1 MQVNTI
7 QTHSIET
14 NTNFETKTITV
25 ETPRH
30 RAPFANFVDESPGA
44 NEFRRLYSKLK
55 NLYGATDMKN
65 FLVTSSMMSEGKST
79 ASALLACTIAR
90 YRNTKTILVDCDL
103 RRPRVH
109 QLFGIP
115 KEEGVADVLTGTR
128 KLDTCFKRTSIEN
141 LRLLTAGSIVDNPTE
156 LFNSPRLRDL
166 FSEIKFYFDTV
177 IVDSPPVIPV
187 TDTLILSPEMD
198 GALMV
203 VKAGETHKEVVKR
216 AVDMMRN
223 AGFNI
228 LGVIIN
234 NQKAV
239 LPYYY
244 DQSYYGYKYYVR
256 DDKKKKK

>member
-1 MQVNTI
+1 MI
-7 QTHSIET
+7 LHS
-14 NTNFETKTITV
+14 NGAFFS
-25 ETPRH
+25 H
-30 RAPFANFVDESPGA
+30 FADESPGA

-55 NLYGATDMKN
+55 NLYGAADMKN
-65 FLVTSSMMSEGKST
+65 FIVTSSMMSEGKST

-109 QLFGIP
+109 QLFGMP
-115 KEEGVADVLTGTR
+115 KEEGVADVLTGDR

-141 LRLLTAGSIVDNPTE
+141 LRLLTAGNVVDNPTE

-216 AVDMMRN
+216 AADMMRN

-228 LGVIIN
+228 LGVIVN
-234 NQKAV
+234 NQKSV

-256 DDKKKKK
+256 DEKK

>member
-1 MQVNTI
+1 MNT
-7 QTHSIET
+7 TLTNTFATNTIET
-14 NTNFETKTITV
+14 NIIHSTASRNG
-25 ETPRH
+25 
-30 RAPFANFVDESPGA
+30 AYFAHFADESPGA

-55 NLYGATDMKN
+55 NLYGAAAMKN

-109 QLFGIP
+109 QLFGIS
-115 KEEGVADVLTGTR
+115 KEEGVADVLNGVR

-141 LRLLTAGSIVDNPTE
+141 LRLLTAGSLVDNPTE
-156 LFNSPRLRDL
+156 LFNSQRLRDL
-166 FSEIKFYFDTV
+166 FSEIKFYFDTI

-234 NQKAV
+234 NQKSV

-256 DDKKKKK
+256 DDKKKRA

>member
-7 QTHSIET
+7 QSNTIET
-14 NTNFETKTITV
+14 TSRIATKTVPAKATRR
-25 ETPRH
+25 E
-30 RAPFANFVDESPGA
+30 AFFAHFADESPGA

-55 NLYGATDMKN
+55 NLYGAAEMKN

-79 ASALLACTIAR
+79 ASALLACTVAR

-109 QLFGIP
+109 QLFGLP
-115 KEEGVADVLTGTR
+115 KEEGVADVLNGGR
-128 KLDTCFKRTSIEN
+128 KLDTCFKRTAIEN
-141 LRLLTAGSIVDNPTE
+141 LRLLTAGTEVDNPTE

-228 LGVIIN
+228 LGAIVN
-234 NQKAV
+234 NQKSV

-256 DDKKKKK
+256 EDKKRK

>member
-1 MQVNTI
+1 MQAAQNGAFFS
-7 QTHSIET
+7 H
-14 NTNFETKTITV
+14 
-25 ETPRH
+25 
-30 RAPFANFVDESPGA
+30 FVDESPGA

-55 NLYGATDMKN
+55 NLYGAADMKN

-79 ASALLACTIAR
+79 TSALLACTIAR
-90 YRNTKTILVDCDL
+90 YRNNKTILVDCDL

-109 QLFGIP
+109 QLFGVP
-115 KEEGVADVLTGTR
+115 KEEGVADVLNGDR

-156 LFNSPRLRDL
+156 LFNSSRLRDL

-216 AVDMMRN
+216 AADMMRN

-228 LGVIIN
+228 LGVIVN
-234 NQKAV
+234 NQKSV

-256 DDKKKKK
+256 DEKK

>member
-1 MQVNTI
+1 
-7 QTHSIET
+7 
-14 NTNFETKTITV
+14 
-25 ETPRH
+25 
-30 RAPFANFVDESPGA
+30 
-44 NEFRRLYSKLK
+44 
-55 NLYGATDMKN
+55 
-65 FLVTSSMMSEGKST
+65 MMSEGKST

-115 KEEGVADVLTGTR
+115 KEEGVAEVLNGAR

-141 LRLLTAGSIVDNPTE
+141 LRLLTAGATIDNPME
-156 LFNSPRLRDL
+156 LFNSSRLRDL

-203 VKAGETHKEVVKR
+203 IKAGETHKQVVKR
-216 AVDMMRN
+216 AVHMMRD

-228 LGVIIN
+228 LGIIIN

-244 DQSYYGYKYYVR
+244 DQSYYGYKYYTN
-256 DDKKKKK
+256 DEKQKS

>member
-1 MQVNTI
+1 MQANTIQAKTFATARIKTNTI
-7 QTHSIET
+7 QTKAE
-14 NTNFETKTITV
+14 
-25 ETPRH
+25 RH
-30 RAPFANFVDESPGA
+30 EAYFAHFADESPGA

-79 ASALLACTIAR
+79 ASALLACTVAR

-109 QLFGIP
+109 QLFGLP
-115 KEEGVADVLTGTR
+115 KEEGVADVLTGNR

-141 LRLLTAGSIVDNPTE
+141 LRLLTAGSVVDNPTE

-203 VKAGETHKEVVKR
+203 IKAGETHKEVVKR
-216 AVDMMRN
+216 AADMMRN

-239 LPYYY
+239 LPYYF
-244 DQSYYGYKYYVR
+244 DQSYYGYKYYVN
-256 DDKKKKK
+256 DKKKK

>member
-7 QTHSIET
+7 KAHTSEPARIET
-14 NTNFETKTITV
+14 NTIQTKAV
-25 ETPRH
+25 HHE
-30 RAPFANFVDESPGA
+30 AYFAHYADESPGA

-55 NLYGATDMKN
+55 NLYGAADMKN

-79 ASALLACTIAR
+79 TSALLACTIAR

-109 QLFGIP
+109 QLFGLP
-115 KEEGVADVLTGTR
+115 KEEGVVDVLTGAR

-166 FSEIKFYFDTV
+166 FSEIKFYFDTI

-216 AVDMMRN
+216 AADMMRN

-239 LPYYY
+239 LPYYF

-256 DDKKKKK
+256 DKKKKK

>member
-7 QTHSIET
+7 KAHTSEPARIET
-14 NTNFETKTITV
+14 NTIQTKAV
-25 ETPRH
+25 HHE
-30 RAPFANFVDESPGA
+30 AYFAHYADESPGA

-55 NLYGATDMKN
+55 NLYGAADMKN

-79 ASALLACTIAR
+79 TSALLACTIAR

-109 QLFGIP
+109 QLFGLP
-115 KEEGVADVLTGTR
+115 KEEGVADVLTGAR

-166 FSEIKFYFDTV
+166 FSEIKFYFDTI

-216 AVDMMRN
+216 AADMMRN

-239 LPYYY
+239 LPYYF

-256 DDKKKKK
+256 DKKKKK

>member
-1 MQVNTI
+1 MRERATQTQVNTI
-7 QTHSIET
+7 QTNDVHAST
-14 NTNFETKTITV
+14 SRNG
-25 ETPRH
+25 
-30 RAPFANFVDESPGA
+30 AYFAHFADESPGA

-55 NLYGATDMKN
+55 NLYGAAEMKN
-65 FLVTSSMMSEGKST
+65 FLVTSSMMGEGKST
-79 ASALLACTIAR
+79 ASALLACTVAR

-115 KEEGVADVLTGTR
+115 KEEGVADVLNGVR
-128 KLDTCFKRTSIEN
+128 KLDTCFKRTAIEN
-141 LRLLTAGSIVDNPTE
+141 LRLLTAGSVVDNPTE
-156 LFNSPRLRDL
+156 LFNSSRLGDL

-177 IVDSPPVIPV
+177 IVDSPPIIPV

-203 VKAGETHKEVVKR
+203 VKAGETHQEVVKR

-234 NQKAV
+234 NQKSV
-239 LPYYY
+239 LPYYF
-244 DQSYYGYKYYVR
+244 DQSYYGYKYYVH
-256 DDKKKKK
+256 DEKSK

>member
-1 MQVNTI
+1 MQT
-7 QTHSIET
+7 
-14 NTNFETKTITV
+14 
-25 ETPRH
+25 
-30 RAPFANFVDESPGA
+30 APNGAFFSHFVDESPGA

-55 NLYGATDMKN
+55 NLYGAADMKN
-65 FLVTSSMMSEGKST
+65 LLVTSSMMSEGKST

-109 QLFGIP
+109 QLFGMP
-115 KEEGVADVLTGTR
+115 KEEGVADVLTGGR

-141 LRLLTAGSIVDNPTE
+141 LRLLTAGSVVTNPTE

-216 AVDMMRN
+216 AADMMRN

-228 LGVIIN
+228 LGVIVN
-234 NQKAV
+234 NQKSV

-256 DDKKKKK
+256 DEKK

>member
-1 MQVNTI
+1 MQVNT
-7 QTHSIET
+7 TPANKFEAARIET
-14 NTNFETKTITV
+14 NTIQTKV
-25 ETPRH
+25 QRH
-30 RAPFANFVDESPGA
+30 EAYFAHFAAESPGA

-55 NLYGATDMKN
+55 NLYGAADMKN

-79 ASALLACTIAR
+79 AAALLACTIAR

-109 QLFGIP
+109 QLFGLP
-115 KEEGVADVLTGTR
+115 KEEGVADVLTGSR
-128 KLDTCFKRTSIEN
+128 KLDACFKRTSIEN
-141 LRLLTAGSIVDNPTE
+141 LRLLTAGSVVDNPTE
-156 LFNSPRLRDL
+156 LFNSSRLRDL
-166 FSEIKFYFDTV
+166 FSEIKFYFDTI

-216 AVDMMRN
+216 AADMMRN

-239 LPYYY
+239 LPYYF
-244 DQSYYGYKYYVR
+244 DQSYYGYKYYVN
-256 DDKKKKK
+256 DKKKK

>member
-1 MQVNTI
+1 MQNSRNG
-7 QTHSIET
+7 SILT
-14 NTNFETKTITV
+14 YFG
-25 ETPRH
+25 
-30 RAPFANFVDESPGA
+30 DESPGA

-55 NLYGATDMKN
+55 NLHASEEMKN
-65 FLVTSSMMSEGKST
+65 FLVTSAMMNEGKST
-79 ASALLACTIAR
+79 TAAMLACTIAR
-90 YRNTKTILVDCDL
+90 YRSTKTILVDCDL

-109 QLFGIP
+109 ELFGIP
-115 KEEGVADVLTGTR
+115 KDDGVADVLTGER
-128 KLDTCFKRTSIEN
+128 KLDTCFKKTSIEN
-141 LRLLTAGSIVDNPTE
+141 LRLLTAGNTVDNPTE
-156 LFNSPRLRDL
+156 LFNSARLRDL

-203 VKAGETHKEVVKR
+203 IKAGETHKEVARR

-228 LGVIIN
+228 LGVILN

-244 DQSYYGYKYYVR
+244 DYSYYGYKYYVK
-256 DDKKKKK
+256 DKEKK

>member
-1 MQVNTI
+1 
-7 QTHSIET
+7 
-14 NTNFETKTITV
+14 
-25 ETPRH
+25 
-30 RAPFANFVDESPGA
+30 
-44 NEFRRLYSKLK
+44 
-55 NLYGATDMKN
+55 LYGAAEMKN
-65 FLVTSSMMSEGKST
+65 FLVTSSMMGEGKST

-115 KEEGVADVLTGTR
+115 KEEGVADVLNGVR
-128 KLDTCFKRTSIEN
+128 KLDTCFKRTAIEN
-141 LRLLTAGSIVDNPTE
+141 LRLLTSGGIVDNPTE
-156 LFNSPRLRDL
+156 LFNSARLHDL

-177 IVDSPPVIPV
+177 IVDSPPIIPV

-203 VKAGETHKEVVKR
+203 VKAGETNQEVVKR

-239 LPYYY
+239 LPYYF

-256 DDKKKKK
+256 DEKNK

>member
-1 MQVNTI
+1 MQHTSNGAI
-7 QTHSIET
+7 LSHFS
-14 NTNFETKTITV
+14 
-25 ETPRH
+25 
-30 RAPFANFVDESPGA
+30 DDSPGA

-55 NLYGATDMKN
+55 NLYGAAEMKN
-65 FLVTSSMMSEGKST
+65 LLVTSSMMGEGKST
-79 ASALLACTIAR
+79 VSALLACTIAR

-109 QLFGIP
+109 QLFGLP
-115 KEEGVADVLTGTR
+115 KDEGVADVLAGTR
-128 KLDTCFKRTSIEN
+128 KLDTCFKRTAIEN
-141 LRLLTAGSIVDNPTE
+141 LRLLTSGGLVDNPTE

-177 IVDSPPVIPV
+177 IVDSPPIIPV

-203 VKAGETHKEVVKR
+203 IKAGVTHKEVVKR

-228 LGVIIN
+228 LGTVIN
-234 NQKAV
+234 NQKSV
-239 LPYYY
+239 LPYYFDY
-244 DQSYYGYKYYVR
+244 TYYGYKYYVHEE
-256 DDKKKKK
+256 KK